1 VNDVCPNC
9 GAALAGRYCAEC
21 GQKRIDEHEYSLGH
35 FLAHSLHDLTH
46 LDAKIFGSIIPLVA
60 KPGLVT
66 RDYLEGRRGRYLRPL
81 QTFIILNVIFFLLA
95 SQLGMFRMTSKMFL
109 ESRPLFFAIESRPLF
124 EAKQRE
130 SGKTPEAFTEK
141 VDERIDHLKRSLLLA
156 IIPLFAAVIALLYIG
171 SGRRYIEHLIFSIHF
186 YSFWLIVTLAVP
198 LAIVLV
204 VKMFGFARHAITNAP
219 SEKRYI
225 PESPL
230 IATMFFGCWIWLA
243 AALRRV
249 YGSGRLG
256 AFVKSA
262 VLALILI
269 VLLLGFRD
277 LVFLVAVLG
286 A

>member
-1 VNDVCPNC
+1 MNDVCPNC
-9 GAALAGRYCAEC
+9 AAALTGRYCADC
-21 GQKRIDEHEYSLGH
+21 GQKRIDEHEYSLRH
-35 FLAHSLHDLTH
+35 FVAHSLHDLTH
-46 LDAKIFGSIIPLVA
+46 LDAKILGSIVPLVA
-60 KPGLVT
+60 TPGLVT

-109 ESRPLFFAIESRPLF
+109 ESRPLFFAIKSRPLF

-130 SGKTPEAFTEK
+130 SGKTAEAFTEK

-156 IIPLFAAVIALLYIG
+156 VVPLFAGVVALLYLG

-198 LAIVLV
+198 VAIVLI
-204 VKMFGFARHAITNAP
+204 VKAFGLLRHAVTSAP

-243 AALRRV
+243 SALRRV
-249 YGSGRLG
+249 YESTRTG
-256 AFVKSA
+256 ALVKSA
-262 VLALILI
+262 VLAVVLI